1 MAINREE
8 WLNEAVSE
16 LRGIFDANGFPV
28 PANLRVTCGF
38 PSKHAR
44 SLNRA
49 IGEHWSDSAS
59 QDATHE
65 ILISPVVDDPFE
77 VFGILVHEL
86 SHSATDGCGHQG
98 RFVQCIRKVWLEG
111 KPTATVIGETFRAN
125 FGGLIEGLGAY
136 PHARL
141 NVQANR
147 KVQGTRMLKASCPHC
162 NYTIRLTSKW
172 ATIKKP
178 DGKVAGLPKC
188 PVDGHQLSL

>member
-1 MAINREE
+1 MNREE
-8 WLNEAVSE
+8 WLNSAVLE

-28 PANLRVTCGF
+28 PANVRVTCGF

-49 IGEHWSDSAS
+49 IGEHWSDKAS

-86 SHSATDGCGHQG
+86 SHSATDGCGHRG

-111 KPTATVIGETFRAN
+111 VPTATKIGDTFRAN

-147 KVQGTRMLKASCPHC
+147 KVQATRMLKASCPAC
-162 NYTIRLTSKW
+162 NYTIRLSSKW
-172 ATIKKP
+172 ASL
-178 DGKVAGLPKC
+178 GLPVC
-188 PVDGHQLSL
+188 PVDGHPLSL

>member
-16 LRGIFDANGFPV
+16 LRGIFDANGFPI
-28 PANLRVTCGF
+28 PANVRVTCGF

-59 QDATHE
+59 TDATHE

-86 SHSATDGCGHQG
+86 SHSATDGCGHRG
-98 RFVQCIRKVWLEG
+98 RFVECIRKVWLEG
-111 KPTATVIGETFRAN
+111 KPTSTVIGETFRQN

-136 PHARL
+136 PHGRL

-172 ATIKKP
+172 ASL
-178 DGKVAGLPKC
+178 GLPVC

>member
-1 MAINREE
+1 VAINREE
-8 WLNEAVSE
+8 WLNQAVGE
-16 LRGIFDANGFPV
+16 LRGIFHANGFPL
-28 PANLRVTCGF
+28 PDKIRVTCGF

-59 QDATHE
+59 LDATHE

-86 SHSATDGCGHQG
+86 SHSATPDSGHRG
-98 RFVQCIRKVWLEG
+98 KFEQCIRKVWLEG
-111 KPTATVIGETFRAN
+111 KPTATTIGDTFRQN
-125 FGGLIEGLGAY
+125 FAGLIEGLGAY

-162 NYTIRLTSKW
+162 GYTIRLSSKW
-172 ATIKKP
+172 ANI
-178 DGKVAGLPKC
+178 GLPVC
-188 PVDGHQLSL
+188 PVDGQPLSL